1 MFGSSDS
8 IRLFDFKSGGRSVK
22 LRWSKNCGEVY
33 SAYCKVPFC
42 ISFKWNV
49 IIVITVATAI
59 TIISI
64 IFAGWYFHFVYAH
77 HLTEPSTTVLS
88 VSMSVYFCIFFSYF
102 SSSLHKTTKNFTFF
116 CRWYFV
122 DTCLRCCCMCLFSS
136 ILLGKQANLHV
147 LFTSHKK
154 VRFFF
159 FIKTKWNMNVH
170 LFNVLIFI
178 CLLFMISHLF
188 SSLPHSWSLMR
199 AHWAC
204 NWKVQIHTLN
214 VNLIRFIETLT
225 KRREDKKK
233 IRINNRELGAVDMMI
248 YKLSINWIDK
258 PDCFS
263 LEEHG
268 V

>member
-1 MFGSSDS
+1 
-8 IRLFDFKSGGRSVK
+8 
-22 LRWSKNCGEVY
+22 
-33 SAYCKVPFC
+33 
-42 ISFKWNV
+42 
-49 IIVITVATAI
+49 
-59 TIISI
+59 
-64 IFAGWYFHFVYAH
+64 
-77 HLTEPSTTVLS
+77 
-88 VSMSVYFCIFFSYF
+88 MSVYFCIFFYLFLLLCAKRQKNSLFSGAGALLMRVCDAVVLCVYFQASYWAN
-102 SSSLHKTTKNFTFF
+102 KQT
-116 CRWYFV
+116 
-122 DTCLRCCCMCLFSS
+122 CMCSS
-136 ILLGKQANLHV
+136 YRI
-147 LFTSHKK
+147 KK

-170 LFNVLIFI
+170 LLNVLIFI

-258 PDCFS
+258 PDCFL
-263 LEEHG
+263 LEEHS